1 MLEQLLA
8 RPESKTLEFK
18 ENTQSLHKIVQTIIA
33 FANTAGGTLVIGI
46 QDKTKN
52 VIGVENILQDEE
64 RIANAVADS
73 VNPTLLP
80 TLQFISWRD
89 RDVLIVTVSH
99 SPGPFYLKDK
109 GEDTGVYVRLG
120 STNRIADAA
129 LIAEIKRIKE
139 HTSFD
144 QLPDLQAT
152 PDDLDMDLARKL
164 FAAIDKPFTKSTAR
178 SLELIVN
185 HRDTPRP
192 TKGALMLFG
201 KQRDELFPDPFVRM
215 ARFKGTTKTTAIDH
229 ANIKSAF
236 PLAIDEILAFIRRN
250 TSMRA
255 VIHSVRRE
263 DIPEYPHEA
272 VREAV
277 INALLHADYSTMR
290 SSIQVAIFDDRM
302 EITNPGPLPLG
313 LSLETALS
321 GVSQL
326 RNKVLGRVFRELT
339 LIEQWGSGLARMNEI
354 CLQNEVIPPKFEEL
368 GLFFRVTLYPRT
380 IEARPQHQW
389 YILLLAHVRQ
399 HKQISVVEAAKLWNV
414 SSRTATTR
422 LKLLCQEGLLV
433 ELSKGPFDPY
443 KVFILPKPGS
453 SIERTLKN
461 PEG

>member
-164 FAAIDKPFTKSTAR
+164 FAAIDKPFTKSAN
-178 SLELIVN
+178 SISFFS
-185 HRDTPRP
+185 TP
-192 TKGALMLFG
+192 ANNLFS
-201 KQRDELFPDPFVRM
+201 K
-215 ARFKGTTKTTAIDH
+215 
-229 ANIKSAF
+229 
-236 PLAIDEILAFIRRN
+236 LA
-250 TSMRA
+250 M
-255 VIHSVRRE
+255 
-263 DIPEYPHEA
+263 
-272 VREAV
+272 
-277 INALLHADYSTMR
+277 
-290 SSIQVAIFDDRM
+290 
-302 EITNPGPLPLG
+302 
-313 LSLETALS
+313 LETT
-321 GVSQL
+321 V
-326 RNKVLGRVFRELT
+326 KV
-339 LIEQWGSGLARMNEI
+339 
-354 CLQNEVIPPKFEEL
+354 P
-368 GLFFRVTLYPRT
+368 
-380 IEARPQHQW
+380 
-389 YILLLAHVRQ
+389 
-399 HKQISVVEAAKLWNV
+399 
-414 SSRTATTR
+414 
-422 LKLLCQEGLLV
+422 
-433 ELSKGPFDPY
+433 
-443 KVFILPKPGS
+443 
-453 SIERTLKN
+453 
-461 PEG
+461 